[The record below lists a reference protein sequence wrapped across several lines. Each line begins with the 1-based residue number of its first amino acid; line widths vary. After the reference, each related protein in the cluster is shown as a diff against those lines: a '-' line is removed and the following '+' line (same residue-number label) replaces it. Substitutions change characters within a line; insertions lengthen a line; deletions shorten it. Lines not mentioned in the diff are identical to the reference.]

1 MPESGVQLY
10 SRSEAETDLRPHSCP
25 EYGATRSH
33 REGRLLVCSYSQPQ
47 YPRAPCIPESPGALT
62 SQSEKQTSPPPH
74 AKRFTNELEPPESPS
89 VLSGAGEGG
98 VRGSHASEGFDL
110 KSNRLTSPSENKRPF
125 PLSRETVRGKSWERH
140 LDPITLR
147 DLLAA

>member
-10 SRSEAETDLRPHSCP
+10 SRSGAETDLRPHSCP
-25 EYGATRSH
+25 EYGASRSH
-33 REGRLLVCSYSQPQ
+33 TEKAGCWF
-47 YPRAPCIPESPGALT
+47 ALT
-62 SQSEKQTSPPPH
+62 LNLSTPGTPAYLRALGPLRHSRRSTPPH
-74 AKRFTNELEPPESPS
+74 AKRFTTELEPPQSPS

-125 PLSRETVRGKSWERH
+125 PLSREAVRGKSWERH